1 MAQQQGEGPRALDA
15 RIPVERTDSSLEGL
29 LDGHDAVEASGVQ
42 QAEQRGTVAVHD
54 DPALVLTDAADPA
67 DESTE
72 TGGVH
77 EGHAA
82 EIDHQAPRVGVFG
95 KCLAELGHGV
105 GVELAGRTE
114 QTVRPCLVVERL
126 DVQHGHRGYTAAADI
141 WGSQRAGTISAVP
154 DLLLVTDADWIAQQ
168 CEAALGGGHRLHRV
182 RRGADT
188 LEAIELVEPDLV
200 LLDLQVGNMGG
211 MAACL
216 AVRQEEGMGRLE
228 PRPVIMLLDRDAD
241 EFLARRSEA
250 DAWLVKPINP
260 MRLARLV
267 ESTLAE
273 ASAPA

>member
-1 MAQQQGEGPRALDA
+1 M
-15 RIPVERTDSSLEGL
+15 
-29 LDGHDAVEASGVQ
+29 
-42 QAEQRGTVAVHD
+42 
-54 DPALVLTDAADPA
+54 
-67 DESTE
+67 
-72 TGGVH
+72 
-77 EGHAA
+77 
-82 EIDHQAPRVGVFG
+82 
-95 KCLAELGHGV
+95 
-105 GVELAGRTE
+105 
-114 QTVRPCLVVERL
+114 
-126 DVQHGHRGYTAAADI
+126 
-141 WGSQRAGTISAVP
+141 P

-168 CEAALGGGHRLHRV
+168 CEAALGGDHRLHRV

-260 MRLARLV
+260 MHLARLV
-267 ESTLAE
+267 ASTLAE
-273 ASAPA
+273 AAAPA